1 MKQLSAARIAAAFLA
16 VAGTT
21 VALTLP
27 AAADPTTATTPEL
40 DLVSPQMLSAMERD
54 LGLTEAEARTR
65 LTQEAAAVD
74 TETSLKSSLGSTFA
88 GARFDADAGK
98 LVVGVT
104 DSADLAE
111 VRAAGAIGE
120 VVDTNLTTLEG
131 VAAKLDTH
139 ADSIPASITG
149 WYVDVEQNTVVMT
162 VADDVADS
170 TEAGAQLLA
179 DAGLS
184 SADVTV
190 VESDEAPKTLY
201 DVRGGD
207 AYYFGGSRCS
217 IGFSVN
223 GGYVTAGHCG
233 GVGTATQGSNRVAS
247 GSVAGSVFPGS
258 DMGWVRTNSNWVPRG
273 VVNRY
278 NGGTVAVAGSTEAAI
293 GASICRSG
301 STTGWRCGTIQA
313 KNQTVNYAQGAVR
326 GMTRTNACA
335 EGGDSGGSWLS
346 GSQAQGVTSG
356 GSGNCSF
363 GGTTYFQPVNPILSR
378 YGLSLVRG

>member
-16 VAGTT
+16 AAGTT
-21 VALTLP
+21 AALTLP
-27 AAADPTTATTPEL
+27 AAAADPTTDSVTSA
-40 DLVSPQMLSAMERD
+40 VSPQMLSAMERD
-54 LGLTEAEARTR
+54 LGLTEAQALTR
-65 LTQEAAAVD
+65 LTQEADAVEIEESLRS
-74 TETSLKSSLGSTFA
+74 TLGTSFG
-88 GARFDADAGK
+88 GARFDAGAGT

-120 VVDTNLTTLEG
+120 VVDDSLQSLEG
-131 VAAKLDTH
+131 VTAALDTQL
-139 ADSIPASITG
+139 DSIPEGVTG

-162 VADDVADS
+162 VSENVEGA
-170 TEAGAQLLA
+170 TQAGADLVTSV
-179 DAGLS
+179 GLTE
-184 SADVTV
+184 ADVTI
-190 VESDEAPKTLY
+190 VENAEEPKTLY

-217 IGFSVN
+217 IGFSVQ

-278 NGGTVAVAGSTEAAI
+278 NGGTVAVAGSTESAI

-301 STTGWRCGTIQA
+301 STTGWRCGTVQA

-356 GSGNCSF
+356 GSGNCSI
-363 GGTTYFQPVNPILSR
+363 GGTTFFQPLNPILSR
-378 YGLSLVRG
+378 WGLTLVRG